1 MSGDSG
7 KPSNGQRRQPV
18 DPRPNGPRSAL
29 AWLVL
34 TAVLFLLFPFLL
46 ARDVTE
52 ATPYS
57 AVKTMIRDGQVE
69 SAILEEHAIIV
80 TAPDETGT
88 PRQYRAAL
96 PNLDDPELLPLLE
109 AQGIEITG
117 REPQGISFLGLF
129 LPWLLII
136 GAIFWLQRRS
146 MGQLGGLE
154 GRGLGR
160 LFSGRFSEPS
170 RGDRRVTFRHVAGQ
184 DAAKQEVTELVD
196 FLREPERFQKVG
208 AEVPHGVLLM
218 GPPGTGKTLL
228 ARALA
233 GEADVPFFST
243 SGSEFVE
250 VFVGVGAG
258 RVRKMFEA
266 ARAAAPSVIFIDEL
280 DSIGRRRGTGL
291 GGGNDER
298 EQTLNQILAEM
309 DGFDEKEAVVVLA
322 ATNRPDVLD
331 PALLRP
337 GRFDRH
343 VTLTLP
349 DRAAR
354 RAILDIHARALPMA
368 DTSDLDDIASGTPGF
383 SGADLKNLLNEA
395 AIQTARRHGDLIT
408 AEDLAEARDKVMMGT
423 VRTLAIHPEERHR
436 LAVHEAGHTAVA
448 YFTPEAD
455 PLYKVTIIPRGQSL
469 GGTHMLPDKEHH
481 TLPESYLRAQL
492 AVLLAGRA
500 AEKLLAGSVS
510 SGAEDDIKRAT
521 RLARSMVAG
530 WGMSDAIGPIDLR
543 QREEHPFLG
552 QSIAQPREFSDT
564 MAAHVDAEVAEL
576 LKEAEDRAT
585 EILSDHEQELG
596 KLVSRLEEQETLGF
610 EEIRAVLEP
619 GRSLPPAEPDG
630 DATVDWAVQVPLAS
644 GRARKKA

>member
-196 FLREPERFQKVG
+196 FLREPERFQK
-208 AEVPHGVLLM
+208 
-218 GPPGTGKTLL
+218 
-228 ARALA
+228 
-233 GEADVPFFST
+233 
-243 SGSEFVE
+243 
-250 VFVGVGAG
+250 
-258 RVRKMFEA
+258 
-266 ARAAAPSVIFIDEL
+266 
-280 DSIGRRRGTGL
+280 GRRRGSRTG
-291 GGGNDER
+291 
-298 EQTLNQILAEM
+298 
-309 DGFDEKEAVVVLA
+309 FC
-322 ATNRPDVLD
+322 
-331 PALLRP
+331 
-337 GRFDRH
+337 
-343 VTLTLP
+343 
-349 DRAAR
+349 
-354 RAILDIHARALPMA
+354 
-368 DTSDLDDIASGTPGF
+368 
-383 SGADLKNLLNEA
+383 
-395 AIQTARRHGDLIT
+395 
-408 AEDLAEARDKVMMGT
+408 
-423 VRTLAIHPEERHR
+423 
-436 LAVHEAGHTAVA
+436 
-448 YFTPEAD
+448 
-455 PLYKVTIIPRGQSL
+455 
-469 GGTHMLPDKEHH
+469 
-481 TLPESYLRAQL
+481 
-492 AVLLAGRA
+492 
-500 AEKLLAGSVS
+500 
-510 SGAEDDIKRAT
+510 
-521 RLARSMVAG
+521 
-530 WGMSDAIGPIDLR
+530 
-543 QREEHPFLG
+543 
-552 QSIAQPREFSDT
+552 
-564 MAAHVDAEVAEL
+564 
-576 LKEAEDRAT
+576 
-585 EILSDHEQELG
+585 
-596 KLVSRLEEQETLGF
+596 
-610 EEIRAVLEP
+610 
-619 GRSLPPAEPDG
+619 
-630 DATVDWAVQVPLAS
+630 
-644 GRARKKA
+644 